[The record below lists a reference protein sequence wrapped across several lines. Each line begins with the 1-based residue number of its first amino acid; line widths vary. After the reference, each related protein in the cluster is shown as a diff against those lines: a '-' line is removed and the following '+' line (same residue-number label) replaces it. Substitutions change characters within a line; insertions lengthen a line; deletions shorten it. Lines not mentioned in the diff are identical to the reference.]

1 MKLYHLV
8 RMKEKCSLKM
18 KKIAIVRYNLSKI
31 GGAEKVAINMA
42 NELSRFYDVK
52 LVSILLD
59 ENGFINY
66 DINSN
71 VELVNF
77 FKGDIRIRT
86 AILKLTSK
94 LREYIKKEKIEVIFS
109 IAPLTNIMIKLATI
123 GLKVKIVFCDHHSL
137 EFQDGRSRKIQ
148 RYIGA
153 KFFDKVI
160 TLTEEDRLKYS
171 QQYNIPITKV
181 DSIYNWIDE
190 VNSNNIKYDKLAKK
204 IVTVGRFHNQKGYDY
219 LAEVAIKVLS
229 KHPEW
234 QWDIYGSGDK
244 IIENALNRKLV
255 QGGVLS
261 QVNFKGNVKGT
272 ENIYPNHSIYVM
284 TSRYEGLPLVLLEAQ
299 QYNLPIVSF
308 SCPTGPNE
316 IVENGVNGYL
326 VECYDT
332 DKLSE
337 ELLELMEDEVLRQSF
352 SEHAKDNMDKF
363 DKDKILNQWIELIET
378 I

>member
-255 QGGVLS
+255 EGGVLS

-316 IVENGVNGYL
+316 IVEDGVNGYL

-337 ELLELMEDEVLRQSF
+337 KLLEIMRDEVLRQSF

-363 DKDKILNQWIELIET
+363 HKDKILNQWIELIET

>member
-8 RMKEKCSLKM
+8 RMKKKCSLKM

>member
-1 MKLYHLV
+1 MKG
-8 RMKEKCSLKM
+8 KCSLKM

-42 NELSRFYDVK
+42 NELSHYYDVK
-52 LVSILLD
+52 LLSIILD

-66 DINSN
+66 DIDSN

-86 AILKLTSK
+86 AIIKLTSK
-94 LREYIKKEKIEVIFS
+94 LRDYIKKEKIEVIFS

-160 TLTEEDRLKYS
+160 TLTEEDRIKYS
-171 QQYNIPITKV
+171 QKYKIPVTKV

-190 VNSNNIKYDKLAKK
+190 VNSNYIEYNKFAKK
-204 IVTVGRFHNQKGYDY
+204 IVTVGRFHSQKGYDY
-219 LAEVAIKVLS
+219 LTKVAIKVLT
-229 KHPEW
+229 KHPDW
-234 QWDIYGSGDK
+234 QWDIYGSGDEL
-244 IIENALNRKLV
+244 IEQNLKKEIEKGNV
-255 QGGVLS
+255 SS
-261 QVNFKGNVKGT
+261 QVNLKGNIKGT
-272 ENIYPNHSIYVM
+272 ENIYPKHSIYVM

-316 IVENGVNGYL
+316 IVEDGVNGYL

-332 DKLSE
+332 DKLSQK
-337 ELLELMEDEVLRQSF
+337 LLELMGDEALRQSF

-363 DKDKILNQWIELIET
+363 DKDKILKQWIELIET

>member
-42 NELSRFYDVK
+42 NELSHYYDVK
-52 LVSILLD
+52 LLSIILD

-66 DINSN
+66 DIDSN

-86 AILKLTSK
+86 AIIKLTSK
-94 LREYIKKEKIEVIFS
+94 LRDYIKKEKIEVIFS
-109 IAPLTNIMIKLATI
+109 IAPLTNIIIKLATI

-160 TLTEEDRLKYS
+160 TLTEEDRIKYS
-171 QQYNIPITKV
+171 QKYKLPVTKV

-190 VNSNNIKYDKLAKK
+190 ANSNYIEYNKLVKK

-219 LAEVAIKVLS
+219 LTKVAIKVLS
-229 KHPEW
+229 KHPDW
-234 QWDIYGSGDK
+234 QWDIYGSGDEL
-244 IIENALNRKLV
+244 IEQNLRKEIEEGNV
-255 QGGVLS
+255 SS
-261 QVNFKGNVKGT
+261 QVNLKGNIKGT

-316 IVENGVNGYL
+316 IVEDGVNGYL

-332 DKLSE
+332 DKLSQK
-337 ELLELMEDEVLRQSF
+337 LLKLMEDETLRQSF

-363 DKDKILNQWIELIET
+363 DKDKILKQWIELIET

>member
-255 QGGVLS
+255 EGGVLS

-316 IVENGVNGYL
+316 IVEEGVNGYL

-337 ELLELMEDEVLRQSF
+337 KLLELMEDEVLRQSF

-363 DKDKILNQWIELIET
+363 NKDKILKQWLELIET

>member
-1 MKLYHLV
+1 
-8 RMKEKCSLKM
+8 MKEKCSLKM

-316 IVENGVNGYL
+316 IVEEGVNGYL

-337 ELLELMEDEVLRQSF
+337 KLLELMEDEVLRQSF

-363 DKDKILNQWIELIET
+363 NKDKILKQWLELIET